1 MEEDI
6 LDHERDDLW
15 FAFKFEVAVF
25 EERAS
30 GSSGFIFYG
39 QTVQTDLH
47 EFPSKSHRVWNQV
60 SRYGERDGRD
70 RLYDEA
76 DVRVTDDALVY

>member
-15 FAFKFEVAVF
+15 FAFKFEVAVL

-30 GSSGFIFYG
+30 GSSGFIFYR

-47 EFPSKSHRVWNQV
+47 EFPSKSQ
-60 SRYGERDGRD
+60 SAESG
-70 RLYDEA
+70 
-76 DVRVTDDALVY
+76 VTLWGKRW